1 VFDSIKTKEMQM
13 KVFTR
18 WVLCLSAVIGVAAP
32 LHATAQPWP
41 SKPLQMIVP
50 QGAGGSTDALA
61 RLVAQS
67 LGERLGHSV
76 VVDNRAGAGGILGV
90 ATAAKAAPDGYTLLF
105 GSSTTVAANAFL
117 YASFPVKPLDDL
129 APLAMIADA
138 PFAFVVPAGSP
149 LKNMRDLVAAAK
161 ASPGKLNYGSGTSSA
176 LLCAELLKRAAA
188 IDLTRVPYKS
198 SAQALTDLM
207 GGQLDVICEPLSTS
221 LPNIRAGRLRALAQ
235 TGAQRSGLAP
245 EIETVAEAGI
255 KGVEY
260 SAWLAVF
267 GPSGIPREVLS
278 HLSAELLAVLRSPAT
293 AEKIR
298 GVGFEPRTGDAE
310 ALAAAHRAELSSV
323 AATVKAAGIKAE

>member
-1 VFDSIKTKEMQM
+1 M
-13 KVFTR
+13 KVFAK
-18 WVLCLSAVIGVAAP
+18 WIFCLSAVIGVAAP

-61 RLVAQS
+61 RVVAQS
-67 LGERLGHSV
+67 LADRLGQSV

-90 ATAAKAAPDGYTLLF
+90 AAAAKAAPDGYTLLF

-117 YASFPVKPLDDL
+117 YASFPVKPLEDL
-129 APLAMIADA
+129 APLAMVADA

-207 GGQLDVICEPLSTS
+207 GGQIDVICEPLSTS

-235 TGAQRSGLAP
+235 TGAQRSGLAQD
-245 EIETVAEAGI
+245 IETVAEAGI

-260 SAWLAVF
+260 SAWVAVYAPA
-267 GPSGIPREVLS
+267 GVPREVS
-278 HLSAELLAVLRSPAT
+278 SRLSAELLTVLRSPAT

-310 ALAAAHRAELSSV
+310 ALGAAHRAEMSSV